1 MARFNNLIFYT
12 NELLL
17 LSGRPVVVV
26 CVGGVASGICLG
38 ISEIL
43 FGLSLEKFLSFYG
56 LLARRHNYYELLPE
70 SISPLVFILAMGVIL
85 AIFRF
90 LTLFLPYYALQLFMM
105 RIRRLVNE
113 ETLREAG
120 DVSELSVANTS
131 HIMANLSS
139 GTGNIINALASILL
153 SIVRLFVLLAGI
165 FLLSTELSLI
175 AIATMAVFGMPT
187 IILRKMYVRLSKKAY
202 AESAIFT
209 QDLIRNVRNVLLLK
223 LSGIIN
229 VEREKLNNN
238 NSRMF
243 KFLMRY
249 NYIYFGNLV
258 WPGLLS
264 IFAVVIIVVIN
275 YKENFVSE
283 ATLVPFVYLLS
294 RIAAAISELTGSYG
308 RFQLNKPAFIDLAA
322 YNPLLLQDRTV
333 RVNGKNI
340 DILEPTTFS
349 VERLSIGRKDE
360 ILKDINIT
368 LGQGDLLLISG
379 ESGAGK
385 TTFIYTI
392 LGLIRPIKGHVLWNG
407 TDITDI
413 NQKTFRPHI
422 SFSGSDPYLFD
433 ATIEEN
439 IRLGQDI
446 SERREGD
453 IEDALKLASCD
464 FIEELDDKLSYL
476 LKEGGE
482 GISAGQRQRIS
493 IARALLRKPKVLLLD
508 EATSNVDTGTE
519 RKIFQ
524 NIRKTYPEMIIILV
538 SHRDTAREYATKLL
552 KM

>member
-1 MARFNNLIFYT
+1 
-12 NELLL
+12 
-17 LSGRPVVVV
+17 VVVV
-26 CVGGVASGICLG
+26 CVVGVVSGICLG

-43 FGLSLEKFLSFYG
+43 FGLSLEKFLLFYG
-56 LLARRHNYYELLPE
+56 LLARGDNYSEWLPE
-70 SISPLVFILAMGVIL
+70 SISPLVFVLAMGIIL
-85 AIFRF
+85 SIFRF
-90 LTLFLPYYALQLFMM
+90 FSLFLPHYALQLFTM

-113 ETLREAG
+113 ETLREVG

-131 HIMANLSS
+131 HIMTNLSS
-139 GTGNIINALASILL
+139 GTGNIINALALILL

-175 AIATMAVFGMPT
+175 AIATMAIFGMPT
-187 IILRKMYVRLSKKAY
+187 IFLRKMYVRLSKKAY
-202 AESAIFT
+202 AESAVFT

-223 LSGIIN
+223 LNGIIN

-243 KFLMRY
+243 KYLMRY
-249 NYIYFGNLV
+249 NYIVFGNMV
-258 WPGLLS
+258 WPSLLS

-308 RFQLNKPAFIDLAA
+308 RFQLYKPAFIDLVA

-360 ILKDINIT
+360 IYKNINIT

-439 IRLGQDI
+439 IRLGQAI

-453 IEDALKLASCD
+453 IEAALKLASCD
-464 FIEELDDKLSYL
+464 FIEKLDDKLSYP

-519 RKIFQ
+519 KKIFQ

-538 SHRDTAREYATKLL
+538 SHRDTAREYATKILE
-552 KM
+552 M